1 MTDTQK
7 QIDSLL
13 SAWNIQFSA
22 SLIGETIKDNN
33 WKCDEWRIKI
43 GAMRTSYY
51 TGTGHRKHKKGAF
64 RTTARKGTV
73 AYANW
78 ERANLQPVAPCA
90 ADVIYSLLSDAEAAD
105 MSFNDWCDNF
115 GYSSDSISAFITYQ
129 QCSTIGYDLQ
139 KVFTA
144 KQRAEL
150 SELLQDY

>member
-7 QIDSLL
+7 QIAARIA
-13 SAWNIQFSA
+13 AWNIQFSA

-51 TGTGHRKHKKGAF
+51 TGTGCRKAKWRVS
-64 RTTARKGTV
+64 RTTASAWYMK
-73 AYANW
+73 
-78 ERANLQPVAPCA
+78 PVSPCA
-90 ADVIYSLLSDAEAAD
+90 ADVICSLLSDAEAAD

-115 GYSSDSISAFITYQ
+115 GYSSDSISAFNTYQ
-129 QCSTIGYDLQ
+129 QCSTIGKDLR

-144 KQRAEL
+144 NQRAEL
-150 SELLQDY
+150 SELLKDY

>member
-7 QIDSLL
+7 QIDSML

-33 WKCDEWRIKI
+33 WKCDEWQIKI

-51 TGTGHRKHKKGAF
+51 TGIGHRKPKWRAF
-64 RTTARKGTV
+64 RTTARKGTM

-90 ADVIYSLLSDAEAAD
+90 ADVMYSLFMDGEAAG
-105 MSFNDWCDNF
+105 MSFDEWCENCGFD
-115 GYSSDSISAFITYQ
+115 SDSRKAFNTYEKC
-129 QCSTIGYDLQ
+129 CSIGKDLR